1 MKLATTHSLHLTYC
15 TNIHPGETWSQVF
28 ENLQQYILPLKERL
42 APTESFGIGL
52 RLSNLAS
59 QQLLQ
64 ADRLSQFQSWLYQH
78 DLYVFTLNG
87 FPYGEFHQQIIKDQV
102 YAPDWTERSRLDYTL
117 NLVTILATLLP
128 PGMEGSISTS
138 PLSYK
143 PWYATRTEREM
154 ALKQSCYQLTIVV
167 EKLTQVQATTGKL
180 IHLDLEP
187 EPDGLIENTAEVI
200 DFVQN
205 WLLPIG
211 GAYLADSLSTALTS
225 AETHLLTHIRLC
237 YDICHFAVAYEDP
250 IATFQNLQAAGIQI
264 GKIQISAALKIQM
277 PEQTDSLKRLYE
289 QLSHFA
295 ESTYLHQ
302 VIERDTQGQLYHYRD
317 LTDALK
323 QELRSPRCEW
333 RVHFHVPIFLSKYSI
348 FQSTQTNILATL
360 QALPQYSS
368 CSHLEVETY
377 TWDVL
382 PDELQIDLITSIERE
397 YQFVIGCI
405 DHKSLP

>member
-289 QLSHFA
+289 ELSHFA

-323 QELRSPRCEW
+323 QELRSPGCEW
-333 RVHFHVPIFLSKYSI
+333 RVHFHVPIFLSKYST

>member
-1 MKLATTHSLHLTYC
+1 MKLATTQPLHLTYC

-87 FPYGEFHQQIIKDQV
+87 FPYGEFHQQTIKDQV

-143 PWYATRTEREM
+143 PWYVTRTEREM
-154 ALKQSCYQLTIVV
+154 ALKQSCHQLAIVV

-200 DFVQN
+200 DFFQN

-211 GAYLADSLSTALTS
+211 GAYLADSLNTALTS
-225 AETHLLTHIRLC
+225 AEAHLLTHVRLC
-237 YDICHFAVAYEDP
+237 YDVCHFAVAYEDP
-250 IATFQNLQAAGIQI
+250 IATFQKLQAAGIQI
-264 GKIQISAALKIQM
+264 GKVQISAALKIQM
-277 PEQTDSLKRLYE
+277 PEQTDSLKCLYE

-317 LTDALK
+317 LTDALE
-323 QELRSPRCEW
+323 QELRSPGCEW
-333 RVHFHVPIFLSKYSI
+333 RVHFHVPIFLSVYSI
-348 FQSTQTNILATL
+348 FQSTQSNILATL

-368 CSHLEVETY
+368 CSHLEIETY

-397 YQFVIGCI
+397 YQFVIGCV

>member
-289 QLSHFA
+289 ELSHFA